1 MARNVAAYKSGLA
14 ACDQPRRND
23 LGGRGQPSEG
33 ALAEFTRFFL
43 TTCIDQVEF
52 MEGLVEPNR
61 LRARFLIWAEEE
73 ARIGNLPPKAGAIL
87 EAVLIRGE
95 LPRGDAAALVGAA
108 SSPP

>member
-1 MARNVAAYKSGLA
+1 
-14 ACDQPRRND
+14 
-23 LGGRGQPSEG
+23 
-33 ALAEFTRFFL
+33 
-43 TTCIDQVEF
+43 

>member
-1 MARNVAAYKSGLA
+1 
-14 ACDQPRRND
+14 
-23 LGGRGQPSEG
+23 
-33 ALAEFTRFFL
+33 
-43 TTCIDQVEF
+43 
-52 MEGLVEPNR
+52 VEPNR
-61 LRARFLIWAEEE
+61 LRARFLIWAEAE